1 MHVIYRD
8 PVHDF
13 AFLRCDLAAL
23 KVRARASAAQAQL
36 DLLWRCAGAGAGEP
50 AYGQAF
56 CNCRQLPEGSGC
68 LAAPRVSTL

>member
-23 KVRARASAAQAQL
+23 KVRAQAPPAQAQP
-36 DLLWRCAGAGAGEP
+36 DCFWRCASAGGWRAARPLVTAGSCLRR
-50 AYGQAF
+50 AVS
-56 CNCRQLPEGSGC
+56 GS
-68 LAAPRVSTL
+68 V